1 MALLFISSLVPDT
14 KKYHNEAF
22 TRSGNNV
29 LLGIATSLDKKNNP
43 ELLSFRPVPSYPKA
57 PLWISGETAK
67 LESGEVIK
75 IFPTLNIKLSKNIFW
90 NLLAILYILRWAFK
104 YRYANRDILVYN
116 IYIPSIASLFRVAK
130 FTNSKLFTILY
141 DLGVPPKRLGLGR
154 LTMLGYKIG
163 EKKAKKFL
171 PKVDGRIVINENII
185 THYAPGK
192 DSILID
198 GGINDVV
205 IANLL
210 PIKISQ
216 TSKFTF
222 LLAGMLWDQNGTKL
236 VLDMLN
242 KYPKLDIK
250 VIFAGRGV
258 DVQLIKEGSL
268 KDKRIE
274 YAGMLTMAEL
284 FKLYST
290 SDVLLNL
297 RLEEKLDFH
306 FPSKLLEYMATGCHV
321 ISTPIAHA
329 ERDYGEYIT
338 ILKDASPEGLYK
350 VISEIIQC
358 KKEELYLKGI
368 IRRRFMLENRN
379 WFVQTKKIE
388 DYIQSKH

>member
-75 IFPTLNIKLSKNIFW
+75 IFPTLNIKLIKNIFW

-222 LLAGMLWDQNGTKL
+222 LLEYKSSFIYILS
-236 VLDMLN
+236 
-242 KYPKLDIK
+242 I
-250 VIFAGRGV
+250 
-258 DVQLIKEGSL
+258 SL
-268 KDKRIE
+268 S
-274 YAGMLTMAEL
+274 EL
-284 FKLYST
+284 FFILPFAYPST
-290 SDVLLNL
+290 SVVFTSSIIISGIVSFISPDIVLYVFLNPT
-297 RLEEKLDFH
+297 F
-306 FPSKLLEYMATGCHV
+306 
-321 ISTPIAHA
+321 
-329 ERDYGEYIT
+329 
-338 ILKDASPEGLYK
+338 
-350 VISEIIQC
+350 IIQ
-358 KKEELYLKGI
+358 
-368 IRRRFMLENRN
+368 
-379 WFVQTKKIE
+379 FVNIANTTIN
-388 DYIQSKH
+388 IP